1 MCALYR
7 VECVHPAGIGTSLSR
22 EVSEKQGLVG
32 LMLRKAG

>member
-22 EVSEKQGLVG
+22 EVSEKPDWWD
-32 LMLRKAG
+32 